1 MDMLELIRSLPDQ
14 IEQAQGYEIPYMKK
28 PKKIF
33 ICGMGGSAI
42 SGDIVKLIASKSA
55 TAVEVVRD
63 YALPAHATEEDLLI
77 ASSYSGNTEE
87 TVSAFLDG
95 LSKKLQTFV
104 ISSGGKLIELARE
117 NKVPYVKI
125 PEGYPPRTA
134 LGYLLTPLVKLFY
147 NLGLIDEETAKSYAQ
162 IPQLLR
168 TLQPEMES
176 EESLAIKLAAKY
188 YMRIPVIYSSTRLYP
203 VALRWKAQINENSK
217 AFCHTMEF
225 PEMNHNEIN
234 GIKNPMNRCENL
246 WITFLVDPDDN
257 PRIKLR
263 FEITKELIESSV
275 QGYSFVEP
283 KGDDPVKRIFYLLY
297 LGDYVSYFLAKY
309 YNEDPIDIPRISEL
323 KRRLSQ

>member
-14 IEQAQGYEIPYMKK
+14 IEQAQGYKIPDVKK
-28 PKKIF
+28 PQKIF

-42 SGDIVKLIASKSA
+42 SGDLAKLIASN
-55 TAVEVVRD
+55 TTIPIEVIRD
-63 YALPAHATEEDLLI
+63 YSLPPYASEGDLLI

-87 TVSAFLDG
+87 TISAFFDG

-104 ISSGGKLIELARE
+104 ISSGGKLIEHAKE
-117 NKVPYVKI
+117 NKLPYVQI

-134 LGYLLTPLVKLFY
+134 LGYLLTPIVLLFR
-147 NLGLIDEETAKSYAQ
+147 NLGLIDDVTTKSFTQ
-162 IPQLLR
+162 VPQFLR
-168 TLQPEMES
+168 QLQTDMES

-188 YMRIPVIYSSTRLYP
+188 YMRIPVIYCSTRLYP
-203 VALRWKAQINENSK
+203 IALRWKAQINENSK

-234 GIKNPMNRCENL
+234 GIKNPKNRCENL
-246 WITFLVDPDDN
+246 WVTFLVDADDN
-257 PRIKLR
+257 PRVKLR

-275 QGYSFVEP
+275 QGYSFVES
-283 KGDDPVKRIFYLLY
+283 KGDDPLKRIFYLLY
-297 LGDYVSYFLAKY
+297 LGDYVSYYLAKY

-323 KRRLSQ
+323 KRRLGQ

>member
-14 IEQAQGYEIPYMKK
+14 IEEAQGYEIPDVKK

-42 SGDIVKLIASKSA
+42 SGDLAKLLAANSTIPI
-55 TAVEVVRD
+55 EVIRD
-63 YALPAHATEEDLLI
+63 YSLPMYASEDDLLI

-87 TVSAFLDG
+87 TISAFMDG
-95 LSKKLQTFV
+95 LNKNLQIFV

-134 LGYLLTPLVKLFY
+134 LGYLLTPLVILFH
-147 NLGLIDEETAKSYAQ
+147 NLGLIDEATVKSYAQ
-162 IPQLLR
+162 IPQFLR
-168 TLQPEMES
+168 ELQVEMES
-176 EESLAIKLAAKY
+176 EDSLAIKLAAKY
-188 YMRIPVIYSSTRLYP
+188 YMRIPVIYTSARLYP
-203 VALRWKAQINENSK
+203 IALRWKAQINENSK

-234 GIKNPMNRCENL
+234 GIKNPKNRCENL
-246 WITFLVDPDDN
+246 WITFLVDADDN
-257 PRIKLR
+257 LRIKLR

-275 QGYSFVEP
+275 QGFSFVES
-283 KGDDPVKRIFYLLY
+283 KGDNTVKRTFYLLY
-297 LGDYVSYFLAKY
+297 LGDYVSYYLAKY